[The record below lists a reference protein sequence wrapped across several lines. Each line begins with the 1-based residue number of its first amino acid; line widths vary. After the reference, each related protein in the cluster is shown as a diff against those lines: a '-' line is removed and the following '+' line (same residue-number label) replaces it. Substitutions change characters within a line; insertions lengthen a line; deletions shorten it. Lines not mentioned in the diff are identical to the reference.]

1 MRRLLLCLALLACAA
16 ALGAPTA
23 AAAPADLDRAFG
35 GGDGI
40 AEVMGPK
47 GSLPRE
53 AGARMAIG
61 PHDEIFVLYSDYP
74 PCDPPFDCR
83 VELTV
88 VRYTPEGN
96 PDPTFASEPQLILE
110 RSSAFNHEFELAV
123 GPDGKPVVVAYGD
136 GRFVL
141 ARFGLDGR
149 LDPSFGVGG
158 IVPFTGD
165 HAVEGAHD
173 FPKLAAQPDGKIV
186 VAVQGSL
193 EGSLRSM
200 IVARFLANG
209 EYDPA
214 FGSGGETV
222 ALVETETRPIGVFV
236 GADGSI
242 TVPAPQCCL
251 GSSGEQLEGE
261 GIGVVRLNGNGQPD
275 PAWGGDGSL
284 FIPTY
289 GGVGKVEAAASVG
302 DGGVLLSIERST
314 PTVSYVGEL
323 LKLTPGGLADPSF
336 GNGGGLRL
344 FNRVGAISLSDLTF
358 DAKSRLVGVGYDGR
372 IAVFRLRPDGGKDR
386 TFNGGERIVVPYGGG
401 GTTEYMVGI
410 QSSGRIV
417 AFGDSGEGATKR
429 FGLIGL
435 RGGADRS
442 RCLGKKATI
451 VGTAGRD
458 ELTGTPHRDVIAAL
472 AGADKVRGLGG
483 PDLICGG
490 KGRDVLFGGPGKDT
504 VQQDPRRRR

>member
-1 MRRLLLCLALLACAA
+1 MRRLVLCLVSLACAA
-16 ALGAPTA
+16 ALGAPVA
-23 AAAPADLDRAFG
+23 AAAPADLDRTFG

-40 AEVMGPK
+40 AEVTGPK

-53 AGARMAIG
+53 AGGRMAIG

-88 VRYTPEGN
+88 ARYTPDGRL
-96 PDPTFASEPQLILE
+96 DPSFATEPQLVLE
-110 RSSAFNHEFELAV
+110 STAAFNHEFELAV
-123 GPDGKPVVVAYGD
+123 GPDGKPVVAAYGD

-141 ARFGLDGR
+141 ARVGLDGH
-149 LDPSFGVGG
+149 LDPSFGSGG
-158 IVPFTGD
+158 VLPFTGD
-165 HAVEGAHD
+165 HAIEGAHD
-173 FPKLAAQPDGKIV
+173 FPKLAVQPDGKIV

-200 IVARFLANG
+200 IVARFLVNG
-209 EYDPA
+209 DYDPA
-214 FGSGGETV
+214 FGSGGEII

-261 GIGVVRLNGNGQPD
+261 GIAIVRIGSGGQLD
-275 PAWGGDGSL
+275 SAWGGDGSL

-302 DGGVLLSIERST
+302 DGLLLSIERST
-314 PTVSYVGEL
+314 PTVSTIGEL
-323 LKLTPGGLADPSF
+323 LKLTPEGTADPTF

-344 FNRVGAISLSDLTF
+344 FNRVGPLSPKDLAI
-358 DAKSRLVGVGYDGR
+358 DAKGRVVGVGWNSR
-372 IAVFRLRPDGGKDR
+372 MAVFRLRQDGGRDR
-386 TFNGGERIVVPYGGG
+386 TFNGGEQVVLPFGGG
-401 GTTEYMVGI
+401 GTPEYVVGI
-410 QSSGRIV
+410 QSNGRIV
-417 AFGDSGEGATKR
+417 AFGESGEAATKS
-429 FGLIGL
+429 FGLVAL
-435 RGGADRS
+435 QGGTS
-442 RCLGKKATI
+442 RLHCLGRKATI

-458 ELTGTPHRDVIAAL
+458 KLTGTGHRDVIVAL
-472 AGADKVRGLGG
+472 GGADEVRGLGG

-490 KGRDVLFGGPGKDT
+490 KGKDVLVGGPGRDT
-504 VQQDPRRRR
+504 VQPDPRRRK